1 MEIAGILT
9 AGKFVSSALGQL
21 GKSGQSQE
29 TTPGQA
35 SEAAA
40 TAATAG
46 VTSSAL
52 REIVAEY
59 DVTDI
64 SPREFSEM
72 LGKLHEAGVLS
83 DQQYQDLS
91 QIRVDLDLQDV
102 DPDETLNL
110 VDFYCDK
117 LRELC
122 GSLDDSDGGSGSLAA
137 ETLPEAV
144 SAQRRLAWLEKLAA
158 IQTGPDSAGLDT
170 LA

>member
-9 AGKFVSSALGQL
+9 AGKFVSSALRQL

-29 TTPGQA
+29 TVQGQP
-35 SEAAA
+35 SGTAA
-40 TAATAG
+40 TAASAG
-46 VTSSAL
+46 ATSVL

-59 DVTDI
+59 DVTNI

-72 LGKLHEAGVLS
+72 IGKLHEAGALS
-83 DQQYQDLS
+83 DREFQDLS
-91 QIRVDLDLQDV
+91 QIRIDLDLQGV

-110 VDFYCDK
+110 VDFYVDR

-122 GSLDDSDGGSGSLAA
+122 GPLDDPAGGDGSVAA
-137 ETLPEAV
+137 DALPQAV
-144 SAQRRLAWLEKLAA
+144 SAQRRLAWLEKFEA
-158 IQTGPDSAGLDT
+158 IQTDPDSAGLDA